1 MRREIVVSLGS
12 MVSDGLVAVFNNKG
26 EPIAT
31 MGADEYGNDMV
42 GAYDRKGKGRT
53 LTPKP

>member
-1 MRREIVVSLGS
+1 MGSIVSG
-12 MVSDGLVAVFNNKG
+12 GLVAVFNNKG

-31 MGADEYGNDMV
+31 MGADEYGNGLV

-53 LTPKP
+53 LKPGP

>member
-1 MRREIVVSLGS
+1 
-12 MVSDGLVAVFNNKG
+12 MVSGGLVAVFNNTG

-31 MGADEYGNDMV
+31 MGADEYGNDLV

-53 LTPKP
+53 LKPGP